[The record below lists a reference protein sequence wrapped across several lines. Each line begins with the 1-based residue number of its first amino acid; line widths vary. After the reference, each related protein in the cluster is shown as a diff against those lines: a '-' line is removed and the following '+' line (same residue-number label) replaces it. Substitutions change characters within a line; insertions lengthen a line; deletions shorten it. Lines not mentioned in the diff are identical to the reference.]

1 MAKRTKGKSGS
12 TRSSGKSRGRKT
24 TGYRGG
30 ASESR
35 RPRVGRPERGGGQT
49 LHDEPAL
56 SPDVTPDTGTDEMLP
71 AGPGG
76 NLDAERRRMV
86 GRRGSTPAPESRRSN
101 PEVEPEA
108 RSGPEDTPPAA

>member
-1 MAKRTKGKSGS
+1 MARRTKGSKSS
-12 TRSSGKSRGRKT
+12 RSSGRSRTRRT

-35 RPRVGRPERGGGQT
+35 SPRGGKAERGGGQT
-49 LHDEPAL
+49 LHDDRPL
-56 SPDVTPDTGTDEMLP
+56 SPDVTADMGSEEILP

-76 NLDAERRRMV
+76 NFEAERRRMV